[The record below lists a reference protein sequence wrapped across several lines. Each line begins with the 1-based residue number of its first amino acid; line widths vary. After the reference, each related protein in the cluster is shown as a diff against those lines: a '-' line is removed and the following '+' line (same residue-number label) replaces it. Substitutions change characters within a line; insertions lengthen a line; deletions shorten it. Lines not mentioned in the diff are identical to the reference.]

1 MTVTIKLSQST
12 NQVMKS
18 LKPLTP
24 KQLEREIARRNRIFR
39 KANAAQKRVLIA
51 KDVLE
56 QLKAGKIKA
65 TRGCFLRIRSL
76 SGLLTNRD
84 AAYKESLQATF
95 LRGDIEQCEACA
107 DGALMLSC
115 TLFNNK
121 YSTGA
126 PFYNLDV
133 WINSK
138 KSMKNKLN
146 VIFSRSQLRLIENA
160 FEKGDGAFQKFKKTP
175 EAKKAI
181 QFGRRF
187 STPKNRLKEI
197 MKNIVKNRGAF
208 VP

>member
-1 MTVTIKLSQST
+1 
-12 NQVMKS
+12 MKS

-39 KANAAQKRVLIA
+39 KATAAKKRVLIA

-56 QLKAGKIKA
+56 QLEAGKIRA
-65 TRGCFLRIRSL
+65 TSGYFLRIQSF
-76 SGLLTNRD
+76 SDHVSNYD
-84 AAYKESLQATF
+84 AVKKESLQATY
-95 LRGDIEQCEACA
+95 LRGDIEQCDACA

-121 YSTGA
+121 YTTDAG
-126 PFYNLDV
+126 FYMLDV

-160 FEKGDGAFQKFKKTP
+160 FERGVGAFQKFRETP
-175 EAKKAI
+175 KAKKAI
-181 QFGRRF
+181 QFGRSF
-187 STPKNRLKEI
+187 STSGNRLKAI
-197 MKNIVKNRGAF
+197 MKNIVKNRGTF